1 MVDEHVFCRT
11 CLHVLLLSLPPSQ
24 THINM
29 LSYYIV
35 DAFTGKPFGGNTA
48 GVVLTETGQLFPEDE
63 TMRLIAA
70 EFRYSETAFV
80 KAETDGSFTT
90 RYFTPTGEVP
100 LCGHATVAT
109 FGVLFRNG
117 LLHEGQCYLNHTL
130 AGDLKV
136 VAGPT
141 TMMQMAEPKLIATL
155 SDTERNRLYSIMGLT
170 GTTNLPVQI
179 VSTGLPDIMLPVAS
193 IEALQNLHPDM
204 KALSELSEKLQ
215 VVGVHAF
222 ALSDDSYTAHVR
234 NFAPLYGID
243 EESATG
249 TSNAALTYYLYHNGI
264 IKAPAR
270 CAFLQGEAMQR
281 PSVIATT
288 LSNNDLQC
296 EIMVGGP
303 CCVVAQG
310 TLNL

>member
-1 MVDEHVFCRT
+1 
-11 CLHVLLLSLPPSQ
+11 
-24 THINM
+24 M

-35 DAFTGKPFGGNTA
+35 DAFTDKPFGGNTA
-48 GVVLTETGQLFPEDE
+48 GVVLIEAEQPFLEDE

-109 FGVLFRNG
+109 FGVLFKNG
-117 LLHEGQCYLNHTL
+117 MLHEGQCYLNHTL

-155 SDTERNRLYSIMGLT
+155 SDTEQNRLSSIMGLT
-170 GTTNLPVQI
+170 ETTNLPVQI

-193 IEALQNLHPDM
+193 IEALQNLRPDM

-222 ALSDDSYTAHVR
+222 ALSEDGYTAHVR

-264 IKAPAR
+264 IKVPAR

-288 LSNNDLQC
+288 LSSNDLQC

-303 CCVVAQG
+303 CCVVAEG

>member
-1 MVDEHVFCRT
+1 
-11 CLHVLLLSLPPSQ
+11 
-24 THINM
+24 M
-29 LSYYIV
+29 LEYNIV
-35 DAFTGKPFGGNTA
+35 DAFTDKPFGGNTA
-48 GVVLTETGQLFPEDE
+48 GVVLIKSQDSFPDDE

-109 FGVLFRNG
+109 FGMLFRNG

-136 VAGPT
+136 IAGPT

-155 SDTERNRLYSIMGLT
+155 SDTEQNRLVSIMGLT
-170 GTTNLPVQI
+170 GMTNLPVQI

-204 KALSELSEKLQ
+204 KALSELSEKLH

-222 ALSDDSYTAHVR
+222 ALSDDCYTAHVR

-270 CAFLQGEAMQR
+270 CTFLQGEAMQR

-288 LSNNDLQC
+288 LSSNDLQC

-303 CCVVAQG
+303 CCVVAEG
-310 TLNL
+310 KLDL

>member
-1 MVDEHVFCRT
+1 
-11 CLHVLLLSLPPSQ
+11 
-24 THINM
+24 M

-35 DAFTGKPFGGNTA
+35 DAFTDKPFGGNTA
-48 GVVLTETGQLFPEDE
+48 GVVLIEAEQPFLEDE

-100 LCGHATVAT
+100 LCGHATIAT
-109 FGVLFRNG
+109 FGVLFKKG
-117 LLHEGQCYLNHTL
+117 MLCEGQTYLNHTL
-130 AGDLKV
+130 AGDLEV
-136 VAGPT
+136 VAGPI
-141 TMMQMAEPKLIATL
+141 TMMQMAEPQLIAALNDESRNKL
-155 SDTERNRLYSIMGLT
+155 SSIMGLT
-170 GTTNLPVQI
+170 RQSDLPCQI
-179 VSTGLPDIMLPVAS
+179 VSTGLPDIMLPVGS
-193 IEALQNLHPDM
+193 LGELQNLRPDM

-222 ALSDDSYTAHVR
+222 ALSDDGFTAHVR

-249 TSNAALTYYLYHNGI
+249 TSNAALTYYLYHNRI
-264 IKAPAR
+264 VNAPAQ
-270 CAFLQGEAMQR
+270 CKFLQGEALQR

-288 LSNNDLQC
+288 LSATDSQC
-296 EIMVGGP
+296 EIRVGGP
-303 CCVVAQG
+303 CCVVAEG
-310 TLNL
+310 KLMI

>member
-1 MVDEHVFCRT
+1 
-11 CLHVLLLSLPPSQ
+11 
-24 THINM
+24 M

-35 DAFTGKPFGGNTA
+35 DAFTDKPFGGNTA
-48 GVVLTETGQLFPEDE
+48 GVVLIEAEQPFLEDE

-109 FGVLFRNG
+109 FGVLFKNG
-117 LLHEGQCYLNHTL
+117 MLHEGQCYLNHTL

-155 SDTERNRLYSIMGLT
+155 SDNEQNILVSIMGLT
-170 GTTNLPVQI
+170 ETTNLPVQI
-179 VSTGLPDIMLPVAS
+179 VSTGLPDIMLPIAS

-222 ALSDDSYTAHVR
+222 ALSEDGYTAHVR

-264 IKAPAR
+264 IKAPAQ

-288 LSNNDLQC
+288 LSSNDLQC

-303 CCVVAQG
+303 CCVVAEG

>member
-1 MVDEHVFCRT
+1 
-11 CLHVLLLSLPPSQ
+11 
-24 THINM
+24 M
-29 LSYYIV
+29 LSYFIV
-35 DAFTGKPFGGNTA
+35 DAFSDKPFGGNTA
-48 GVVLTETGQLFPEDE
+48 GVVHIETGHSFPEDE

-80 KAETDGSFTT
+80 KAEADGSFTT

-100 LCGHATVAT
+100 LCGHATIAT
-109 FGVLFRNG
+109 FGVLFKNG
-117 LLHEGQCYLNHTL
+117 MLREGHAYLNHTL

-141 TMMQMAEPKLIATL
+141 IMMQMAEPRLIATL
-155 SDTERNRLYSIMGLT
+155 SDADRDRLSGIMGIS
-170 GTTNLPVQI
+170 GKPSLPCQI
-179 VSTGLPDIMLPVAS
+179 VSTGLPDIMFPVAD
-193 IEALQNLHPDM
+193 IEALQSLLPDM
-204 KALSELSEKLQ
+204 KALSEFSQKLQ

-222 ALSDDSYTAHVR
+222 ALGDDGFTAHVR

-264 IKAPAR
+264 ISATAQCK
-270 CAFLQGEAMQR
+270 FLQGEVMQS
-281 PSVIATT
+281 PSLIATT
-288 LSNNDLQC
+288 LSANDSQC
-296 EIMVGGP
+296 EIMVGGS

-310 TLNL
+310 ELEI

>member
-1 MVDEHVFCRT
+1 
-11 CLHVLLLSLPPSQ
+11 
-24 THINM
+24 M

-35 DAFTGKPFGGNTA
+35 DAFTDKPFGGNTA
-48 GVVLTETGQLFPEDE
+48 GVVLIEAEHPFPENE

-80 KAETDGSFTT
+80 KAEPDGSFTT

-100 LCGHATVAT
+100 LCGHATIAT
-109 FGVLFRNG
+109 FGVLFRKG
-117 LLHEGQCYLNHTL
+117 LLKEGQAYLNHTL
-130 AGDLKV
+130 ASDLKV

-141 TMMQMAEPKLIATL
+141 TMMQMAKPKLIATL
-155 SDTERNRLYSIMGLT
+155 SNTERDRLISIMGLT
-170 GTTNLPVQI
+170 ETTNLPIQI

-193 IEALQNLHPDM
+193 IEALQDLHTDM
-204 KALSELSEKLQ
+204 KALSKLSEELR

-222 ALSDDSYTAHVR
+222 ALSDDGYTAHVR

-249 TSNAALTYYLYHNGI
+249 TSNAALTYYLYRNGI
-264 IKAPAR
+264 IKAPTQ
-270 CAFLQGEAMQR
+270 CKFLQGEAMQR
-281 PSVIATT
+281 PSTIATT
-288 LSNNDLQC
+288 LSVNDLQC
-296 EIMVGGP
+296 EIRAGGP

-310 TLNL
+310 ELRI

>member
-1 MVDEHVFCRT
+1 
-11 CLHVLLLSLPPSQ
+11 
-24 THINM
+24 M
-29 LSYYIV
+29 LEYNIV
-35 DAFTGKPFGGNTA
+35 DAFTDKPFGGNTA
-48 GVVLTETGQLFPEDE
+48 GVVLIKSQDSFPDDE

-109 FGVLFRNG
+109 FGMLLRNG

-136 VAGPT
+136 IAGPT

-155 SDTERNRLYSIMGLT
+155 SDTEQNRLVSIMGLT
-170 GTTNLPVQI
+170 GMTNLPVQI

-193 IEALQNLHPDM
+193 IEALQNLHPNM
-204 KALSELSEKLQ
+204 KALSELSEKLH

-222 ALSDDSYTAHVR
+222 ALSDDGYTAHVR

-270 CAFLQGEAMQR
+270 CTFLQGEAMQR

-288 LSNNDLQC
+288 LSSNDLQC

-303 CCVVAQG
+303 YCVVAEG
-310 TLNL
+310 KLDL

>member
-1 MVDEHVFCRT
+1 
-11 CLHVLLLSLPPSQ
+11 
-24 THINM
+24 M

-35 DAFTGKPFGGNTA
+35 DAFTSKPFGGNTA
-48 GVVLTETGQLFPEDE
+48 GVVLTEAGQPFPEDE

-179 VSTGLPDIMLPVAS
+179 VSTGLPDIMLPVAN

-204 KALSELSEKLQ
+204 KALSELSDELQ

-222 ALSDDSYTAHVR
+222 AQSDDSYIAHVR

-296 EIMVGGP
+296 EIMVGGL

-310 TLNL
+310 ELRI